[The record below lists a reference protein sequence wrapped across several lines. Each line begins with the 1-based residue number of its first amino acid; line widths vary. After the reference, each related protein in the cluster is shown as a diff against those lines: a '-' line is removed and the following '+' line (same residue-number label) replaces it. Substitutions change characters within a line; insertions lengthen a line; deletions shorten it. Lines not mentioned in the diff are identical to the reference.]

1 MSIPILVEDYY
12 GHAGKWIYDGY
23 AKAFEA
29 VGREVIR
36 YHTPAQVI
44 DAEIKLEGKPF
55 QIFVKPNQ
63 GKGSELQ
70 LRAKQYDLMITD
82 WHIES
87 WNAEYIINA
96 RRVYLYVQPTSFPDP
111 WGRHRNFVSVRKE
124 DPDAIEFINS
134 LDNVIKWAFSEIT
147 PEYYS
152 DWGTVHQVP
161 LAFDSIS
168 YKHLEDDR
176 YKFDVCFVG
185 GLADN
190 GFGEKEK
197 IMMKH
202 FAEIKKLGLNCGIFI
217 NKGLTHEQENKV
229 LYNSKIAINI
239 HDAYQRTLGLDVNE
253 RTFKSLGLTGF
264 LISDYVRTME
274 SLLPE
279 VPLASTPEEMK
290 DLILKYI
297 DMDLSEIKDKNRK
310 NILENHTYIS
320 RVKLLESL

>member
-55 QIFVKPNQ
+55 QI
-63 GKGSELQ
+63 
-70 LRAKQYDLMITD
+70 
-82 WHIES
+82 
-87 WNAEYIINA
+87 
-96 RRVYLYVQPTSFPDP
+96 FPDP

>member
-1 MSIPILVEDYY
+1 
-12 GHAGKWIYDGY
+12 
-23 AKAFEA
+23 
-29 VGREVIR
+29 
-36 YHTPAQVI
+36 
-44 DAEIKLEGKPF
+44 
-55 QIFVKPNQ
+55 
-63 GKGSELQ
+63 
-70 LRAKQYDLMITD
+70 
-82 WHIES
+82 
-87 WNAEYIINA
+87 
-96 RRVYLYVQPTSFPDP
+96 
-111 WGRHRNFVSVRKE
+111 
-124 DPDAIEFINS
+124 
-134 LDNVIKWAFSEIT
+134 
-147 PEYYS
+147 
-152 DWGTVHQVP
+152 
-161 LAFDSIS
+161 
-168 YKHLEDDR
+168 
-176 YKFDVCFVG
+176 
-185 GLADN
+185 
-190 GFGEKEK
+190 
-197 IMMKH
+197 MMKH